1 MTGVNKVIIL
11 AYLGN
16 RPKMS
21 KDPSLLQRG

>member
-1 MTGVNKVIIL
+1 MAGVNKVIIL

-21 KDPSLLQRG
+21 KDSSLLQRG